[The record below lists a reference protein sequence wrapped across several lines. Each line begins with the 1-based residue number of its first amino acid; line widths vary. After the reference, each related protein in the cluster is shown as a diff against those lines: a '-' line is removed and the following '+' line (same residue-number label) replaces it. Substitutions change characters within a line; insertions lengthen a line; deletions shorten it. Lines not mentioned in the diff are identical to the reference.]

1 MSDQTEDEKIAK
13 IVSLDTDIKKMEVEL
28 KKLDSRK
35 TAVINETQE
44 LKETVNKSVM
54 EDRKMIAKERQ
65 EFESEKAHKEN
76 DLLERIKIVESRE
89 KQSDKKQKELS
100 DLEEK
105 ISAHNTAVLKF
116 EQEKNAVE
124 AIRKNSLEKEHLADL
139 KIKEYEDK
147 LEELQK
153 GK

>member
-1 MSDQTEDEKIAK
+1 MSNQTEDEKIAK
-13 IVSLDTDIKKMEVEL
+13 IVSLDTDIKKMEAEL

-44 LKETVNKSVM
+44 LKETVNKSIM

-76 DLLERIKIVESRE
+76 DLLERIKIVDTRK
-89 KQSDKKQKELS
+89 KQSDKKQKEFS

-105 ISAHNTAVLKF
+105 IASHNTAVLKF
-116 EQEKNAVE
+116 EEEKNAIE

>member
-1 MSDQTEDEKIAK
+1 MSNQTEDEKIAK

-76 DLLERIKIVESRE
+76 DLLERIKIVDTRK
-89 KQSDKKQKELS
+89 KQSDKKQKEFS

-105 ISAHNTAVLKF
+105 IASHNTAVLKF
-116 EQEKNAVE
+116 EEEKNAIE

-139 KIKEYEDK
+139 KIKEHEDK
-147 LEELQK
+147 LEELRK

>member
-1 MSDQTEDEKIAK
+1 MSNQTEDEKIAK

-76 DLLERIKIVESRE
+76 DLLERIKIVDTRK
-89 KQSDKKQKELS
+89 KQSDKKQKEFS

-105 ISAHNTAVLKF
+105 IASHNTAVLKF
-116 EQEKNAVE
+116 EEEKNAIE

>member
-76 DLLERIKIVESRE
+76 DLLERIKIVDTRK
-89 KQSDKKQKELS
+89 KQSDKKQKEFS

-105 ISAHNTAVLKF
+105 IASHNTAVLKF
-116 EQEKNAVE
+116 EEEKNAIE